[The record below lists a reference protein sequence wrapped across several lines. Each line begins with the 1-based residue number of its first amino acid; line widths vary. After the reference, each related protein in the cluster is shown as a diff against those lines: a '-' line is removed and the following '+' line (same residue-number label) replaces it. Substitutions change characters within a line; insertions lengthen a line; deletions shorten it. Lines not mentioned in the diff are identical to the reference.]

1 MSFTE
6 NDRNF
11 RSKSGKT
18 FPNEPAYARFGPAI
32 AEALRAEFGG
42 STSAI
47 KSIGKLTGANER
59 TVRNWFEGKNGPGG
73 DNLIALIRHSDTVLR
88 TMLVLSDRRQLALAS
103 DLRNLHS
110 KMRHLMEALDELHVP
125 E

>member
-1 MSFTE
+1 
-6 NDRNF
+6 
-11 RSKSGKT
+11 
-18 FPNEPAYARFGPAI
+18 
-32 AEALRAEFGG
+32 
-42 STSAI
+42 
-47 KSIGKLTGANER
+47 
-59 TVRNWFEGKNGPGG
+59 VRNWFEGKNGPGG

>member
-1 MSFTE
+1 
-6 NDRNF
+6 
-11 RSKSGKT
+11 
-18 FPNEPAYARFGPAI
+18 
-32 AEALRAEFGG
+32 
-42 STSAI
+42 
-47 KSIGKLTGANER
+47 
-59 TVRNWFEGKNGPGG
+59 
-73 DNLIALIRHSDTVLR
+73 VLR